1 MTRLTPIAEQWTQ
14 VEHLLDEALALPEA
28 ARDAWLAGLSG
39 ESATLRETL
48 RALLRTQARIETDDF
63 LRTLPRF
70 EPPAAPTTE
79 PQEGEHVGPYRL
91 LRELGR
97 GGMGLVWLAERHDG
111 LAARPVALKLPRQAW
126 GQALAERLARE
137 REILATLEH
146 PHIARLYD
154 AGVDALGRPFIAM
167 QYVEGEPIDRY
178 CERLALPTAARIEL
192 LLQALSAVAHAH
204 ARLVVHRDIKPAHVL
219 VNEAGQVTLLDFGV
233 AKLLDGDRTADT
245 ALTEVAGRAFTPD
258 YASPEQIRG
267 EPLGTASDIYSL
279 GVLAFELLAGARPYR
294 LQRGTA
300 AELEEAIM
308 QTDAPRA
315 SDVAATPALRKALRG
330 DLDAILGK
338 ALKKS
343 PQERYASVD
352 ALAQDLQRHLRREPV
367 LARPDSARYRLARF
381 VGRHRL
387 AVGMGTALGL
397 TVLAGS
403 SAALWQAREARTHER
418 RANAELRRQH
428 AVQELYIE
436 TLSRL
441 TVLGA
446 EEPEALSKPGGVS
459 AVLMERLKDFEKRN
473 ADNPEALGA
482 QLESVMIQLN
492 YDARYAESL
501 AVGQQ
506 LLKHQK
512 AHDAPADDVLNTYAS
527 LGRTLQKLGR
537 LDESEAMRRE
547 GLRWAPK
554 VRDPES
560 DSIRLTLAADL
571 GDLLINKGQRAE
583 ALQVLTEADRI
594 ARETFAEDHLR
605 YDTLISLA
613 HFYLGFDDAKGLE
626 LMRQSEAE
634 IAHLSN
640 LDADYRANFAWWMSD
655 ALAANGDLAAAE
667 VQATRAVELYRQT
680 TGRDGRMAQRALSRL
695 ASVVAHREPARAAA
709 LLAQERQWFAARP
722 DGIKGST
729 ERLLRARELE
739 AAALAGDVAGIESL
753 AQVDTAPLLKTP
765 IPLDGEAL
773 LTQLS
778 RALVLVGRGEQAL
791 PLAEAVFAKQ
801 AGRSGG
807 VTLAKASAELT
818 LAHAQLA
825 AARPAD
831 ALRTAQALLLHL
843 DEAQGQSHRSYRE
856 ALALGALAAAQ
867 LKDAATAGMLL
878 QRLERQPRPPFP
890 SAVERADCD
899 LLQAQALL
907 QLGRQPEAA
916 QIAEGVQRALA
927 TSGLQHAQSPR
938 LLQART
944 LAGA

>member
-1 MTRLTPIAEQWTQ
+1 M
-14 VEHLLDEALALPEA
+14 
-28 ARDAWLAGLSG
+28 GM
-39 ESATLRETL
+39 
-48 RALLRTQARIETDDF
+48 
-63 LRTLPRF
+63 
-70 EPPAAPTTE
+70 
-79 PQEGEHVGPYRL
+79 
-91 LRELGR
+91 R
-97 GGMGLVWLAERHDG
+97 GWRCT
-111 LAARPVALKLPRQAW
+111 KNQN
-126 GQALAERLARE
+126 Q
-137 REILATLEH
+137 
-146 PHIARLYD
+146 
-154 AGVDALGRPFIAM
+154 
-167 QYVEGEPIDRY
+167 Q
-178 CERLALPTAARIEL
+178 
-192 LLQALSAVAHAH
+192 
-204 ARLVVHRDIKPAHVL
+204 KPANVL
-219 VNEAGQVTLLDFGV
+219 VNEAGEVTLLDFGV
-233 AKLLDGDRTADT
+233 AKLLDGERTAAT

-267 EPLGTASDIYSL
+267 EPLGTGSDIYSL

-308 QTDAPRA
+308 QTDPPRP
-315 SDVAATPALRKALRG
+315 SDLAATPAQKKALRG

-338 ALKKS
+338 ALKKL
-343 PQERYASVD
+343 PQDRYASVD

-367 LARPDSARYRLARF
+367 LARPDGAGYRLARF

-387 AVGMGTALGL
+387 AVSMGTALGL

-403 SAALWQAREARTHER
+403 SAALWQAREARAHER

-428 AVQELYIE
+428 AVQDLYIE

-441 TVLGA
+441 TVLGT

-492 YDARYAESL
+492 YDARFAESL

-506 LLKHQK
+506 LLQHQK
-512 AHDAPADDVLNTYAS
+512 AHNAPADDVLNTYAS

-537 LDESEAMRRE
+537 QDESEAMRRE
-547 GLRWAPK
+547 GLRWAPE

-560 DSIRLTLAADL
+560 DSIRLTLATDL

-613 HFYLGFDDAKGLE
+613 HFYLGFDDVKGLE

-667 VQATRAVELYRQT
+667 AQASRAVALYRQT
-680 TGRDGRMAQRALSRL
+680 TGREGRMAQRALSRL
-695 ASVVAHREPARAAA
+695 ASVVAHREPARATA

-722 DGIKGST
+722 DGIQAST

-739 AAALAGDVAGIESL
+739 AATLAGDVTTLSSL
-753 AQVDTAPLLKTP
+753 AQVNTGPLLKTP
-765 IPLDGEAL
+765 MPLDGEAL

-778 RALVLVGRGEQAL
+778 RALVLAGRGEQAL

-801 AGRSGG
+801 AARKGG
-807 VTLAKASAELT
+807 VTIATVSAELT
-818 LAHAQLA
+818 LAQAQLA
-825 AARPAD
+825 AGRPAASGRRPGAD
-831 ALRTAQALLLHL
+831 PPQLPRGPGAGRAGRRR
-843 DEAQGQSHRSYRE
+843 AQGCHHGRY
-856 ALALGALAAAQ
+856 AAAASGAP
-867 LKDAATAGMLL
+867 AAPALSIGGRAR
-878 QRLERQPRPPFP
+878 RL
-890 SAVERADCD
+890 
-899 LLQAQALL
+899 
-907 QLGRQPEAA
+907 
-916 QIAEGVQRALA
+916 
-927 TSGLQHAQSPR
+927 
-938 LLQART
+938 
-944 LAGA
+944 